1 MSEAEAASE
10 VSSSQSQSALAAH
23 AYAPY
28 AQLIKMLLPRSA
40 AVAIYDHNGEL
51 TWCSEGYDKPEF
63 RELVTR
69 YAHANS
75 GDLRR
80 GLLRETSSGQAAFHV
95 ALAAADRDLGTMVIE
110 LGETRQPWNEKVVR
124 GLLTPVLRCLENTL
138 ELEHS
143 MGSVQSGDDSAALD
157 LLLGVDEDNPAGP
170 SPLHRLLQHTVEH
183 LDSAVGA
190 LVITDKNLVVS
201 CDASGSE
208 TTVSSDLLSRTQKNL
223 LAWAQLNNRTMLVN
237 RIGGL
242 GHSPAYKIL
251 SCPVHNAAGT
261 VTGVLALFRES
272 SQRDFDLK
280 EVRILEFI
288 ARRAVA
294 ILNSRH
300 DSLTGLANRLIFEG
314 RVQAQLDGN
323 QKIRHALLYIDI
335 DRLQAINE
343 AFGYQAG
350 DEVIQRLAEAT
361 QKVLRPVDMASRLG
375 GDRIAIFLHGYEID
389 DAQALADDLV
399 AKMSRLSYL
408 RDQQSLRATISVGLV
423 QPDGDR
429 QKFSH
434 VLAAAEI
441 ACKEA
446 KRKGGNCVVTALGRR
461 SKRRPPKS
469 FHESINLQQ
478 ALDNNEFRLQAQPIV
493 GLAIS
498 TDEVMGQEILLRLR
512 DKDGRLLAPEKFL
525 DIAQRYHLMTAIDRW
540 VVASTIRAL
549 KDADVALGPL
559 SQLITLNVSAQSL
572 QTPDFSS
579 FVLGEVEQAGL
590 PPEAFRFEMKESVAV
605 EHVAAASRFIKDV
618 RQAGSQVGLDDFGV
632 RLSSFTDLKDLPVS
646 YLKIDG
652 GLIRRIADDT
662 YAESVVQGIV
672 KAAEILGVFTIA
684 EHVETE
690 SLAEK
695 LREYEV
701 SFGQGFHLGRPRP
714 LEAVFAQ
721 ASIAV

>member
-10 VSSSQSQSALAAH
+10 RGAQQSRGAMVAM

-28 AQLIKMLLPRSA
+28 AQLIKMLLPRSS

-51 TWCSEGYDKPEF
+51 TWCSDGYEKPEF
-63 RELVTR
+63 RELITR
-69 YAHANS
+69 YAHSNS
-75 GDLRR
+75 AELRL
-80 GLLRETSSGQAAFHV
+80 GVLRETASGQVVFHV
-95 ALAAADRDLGTMVIE
+95 ALVASDHELGAMVIE
-110 LGETRQPWNEKVVR
+110 LGEAKHPWNEQVVR

-143 MGSVQSGDDSAALD
+143 VGHVQAGDDGAVLD

-170 SPLHRLLQHTVEH
+170 SPLHRLVQHTVQH
-183 LDSAVGA
+183 LDSTVGA

-201 CDASGSE
+201 CDSTGDE
-208 TTVSSDLLSRTQKNL
+208 TTISTELLSRTQKNL

-242 GHSPAYKIL
+242 GHAPAYKIL
-251 SCPVHNAAGT
+251 SCPVHNAAGG

-272 SQRDFDLK
+272 GQRDFDLK

-300 DSLTGLANRLIFEG
+300 DSLTGLANRLIFEN
-314 RVQAQLDGN
+314 RVQSQLDARN
-323 QKIRHALLYIDI
+323 KLRHALLYIDI

-350 DEVIQRLAEAT
+350 DEVIQRLAEAA
-361 QKVLRPVDMASRLG
+361 QQALRPVDMASRLG
-375 GDRIAIFLHGYEID
+375 GDRIAIFLHGYDIG
-389 DAQALADDLV
+389 DAQELAQDLV
-399 AKMSRLSYL
+399 AKMGRLSYL
-408 RDQQSLRATISVGLV
+408 RDQQSLNATISVGLV

-429 QKFSH
+429 QQFSH

-446 KRKGGNCVVTALGRR
+446 KLKGGNAVVTALGRR

-498 TDEVMGQEILLRLR
+498 TGEVMGQEILLRLR
-512 DKDGRLLAPEKFL
+512 DAEGRLIAPEKFL
-525 DIAQRYHLMTAIDRW
+525 DIAQRYKLMTAIDRW
-540 VVASTIRAL
+540 VVAATIHTLR
-549 KDADVALGPL
+549 DADIALVNMN
-559 SQLITLNVSAQSL
+559 QLITLNVSGQSL
-572 QTPDFSS
+572 QMADFAR
-579 FVLGEVEQAGL
+579 FVLDEVRRADL
-590 PPEAFRFEMKESVAV
+590 PPEAFRFELKESVALDDI
-605 EHVAAASRFIKDV
+605 AAASRFIHEV
-618 RQAGSQVGLDDFGV
+618 RAAGCQVGLDDFGI

-652 GLIRRIADDT
+652 DLVRRIADDT
-662 YAESVVQGIV
+662 YAESVVQGIA
-672 KAAEILGVFTIA
+672 KASEILGVFTIA
-684 EHVETE
+684 EHVETQAI
-690 SLAEK
+690 AEK
-695 LREYEV
+695 LRDYDI

-721 ASIAV
+721 ALVAV